1 MNKTFNSIK
10 IVAGILLIALVLTS
24 CGGGK
29 KLSRGMILVSNCPA
43 VGVIDHLNTITRF
56 NGQGQTNADV
66 VFDASITNLEA
77 NCSEGSSVS
86 TEISFSIRAK
96 KGSAFEGQSHV
107 LSYYVVV
114 LRDSHMIT
122 HKKVYTTRINFKP
135 GSDTAGVRETLVQTF
150 NNFEEPRRYDYE
162 VLVGFEVTP
171 EELQFNVVR

>member
-1 MNKTFNSIK
+1 MGK
-10 IVAGILLIALVLTS
+10 IFKSLKFGTALLLISLVLAS
-24 CGGGK
+24 CGST

-56 NGQGQTNADV
+56 NGLGQTNTDV
-66 VFDASITNLEA
+66 VFDASITDLKTT
-77 NCSEGSSVS
+77 CREGASVS

-96 KGSAFEGQSHV
+96 KGVAFEGQSHV

-114 LRDSHMIT
+114 LRDNHMIT

-135 GSDTAGVRETLVQTF
+135 GSDTAGVRETLIQTF
-150 NNFEEPRRYDYE
+150 NNFEEARRYDYE

>member
-1 MNKTFNSIK
+1 MNMTFKSLK
-10 IVAGILLIALVLTS
+10 FVASILLISLVLVS
-24 CGGGK
+24 CGNK
-29 KLSRGMILVSNCPA
+29 QQLKRGVVLVSNCPA
-43 VGVIDHLNTITRF
+43 VGVIDHLNSITRF
-56 NGQGQTNADV
+56 NGKGQTNADV
-66 VFDASITNLEA
+66 VFDANITNLEA
-77 NCSEGSSVS
+77 KCSEGSSVA

-96 KGSAFEGQSHV
+96 KGVAFEGQSHV

-135 GSDTAGVRETLVQTF
+135 GSDTAGVREVLVQTF